1 MEELKERRLKV
12 YDQARGGYYNI
23 PTILLKGHWLEQ
35 LGFNIHWVYYN
46 CQCTIVYLWDCK
58 IAVRIVW
65 I

>member
-35 LGFNIHWVYYN
+35 LGFNIHDEI
-46 CQCTIVYLWDCK
+46 IVICNEGELIIKK
-58 IAVRIVW
+58 INKD
-65 I
+65 